1 MTDEQMLNMAKR
13 VVHNYFNN
21 HRDVTDP
28 PLEMSDI
35 FIVWFCKT
43 LQNWKAL
50 VSTNVRDGIYYEV
63 THNGDKRETYLDV
76 YKKWENMV
84 VEDETRCL
92 ME

>member
-1 MTDEQMLNMAKR
+1 MTNEQMLNMSKR
-13 VVHNYFNN
+13 VVRHYFNN

-28 PLEMSDI
+28 PLEMEDI
-35 FIVWFCKT
+35 YIVWFCEM

-50 VSTNVRDGIYYEV
+50 VSTKVRDDVYYEV
-63 THNGDKRETYLDV
+63 TYNGDRRAMHLDV
-76 YKKWENMV
+76 YKKWENMI